1 MICRAWLFPL
11 GNIAKTKTK
20 TPMPPTRWVKLLQNI
35 MDLFRLSTSGN
46 IVAPVVVNPLTLS
59 KKASIIFGIS
69 PLITKGRAPKNE
81 INNQDKATI
90 TKPSLEKKD

>member
-1 MICRAWLFPL
+1 
-11 GNIAKTKTK
+11 
-20 TPMPPTRWVKLLQNI
+20 

-59 KKASIIFGIS
+59 KKHLSY
-69 PLITKGRAPKNE
+69 LEYLHLLQKGKAPKNE